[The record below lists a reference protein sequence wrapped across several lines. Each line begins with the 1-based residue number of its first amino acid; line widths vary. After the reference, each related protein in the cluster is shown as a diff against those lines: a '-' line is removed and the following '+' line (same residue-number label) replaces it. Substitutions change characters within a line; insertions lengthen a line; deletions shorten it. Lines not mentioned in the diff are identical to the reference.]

1 MAETRP
7 RSRSSL
13 HSQMRAGTQTLI
25 QALQAIPWAE
35 DADNEDDMLH
45 PDVTS
50 TEAESDEED
59 KTGADFRAVII
70 VSATTGQGCSRL
82 NPRICV

>member
-1 MAETRP
+1 
-7 RSRSSL
+7 
-13 HSQMRAGTQTLI
+13 MRAGTQTLI

-45 PDVTS
+45 PDVTP

-59 KTGADFRAVII
+59 KTGANL
-70 VSATTGQGCSRL
+70 GL
-82 NPRICV
+82 